1 MTSHSECISLNGG
14 FITHSQLPSIRKSF
28 GVTPKGP
35 TGSSPRPLAQSAP
48 HPSAQG
54 DGCRRHPSTSIK
66 NFGTILEARFQLLRE
81 LYVFSICLNQPSR
94 TKNTFK
100 RDPRWGWIGRA
111 ILFCEPIAETA
122 CKVLFGVESMLK
134 TSAGCCYERVRM
146 GPHRGRPPSIKK
158 FTCAQFS
165 AIPFALS
172 ALTGT
177 IEGNHTICKGLLNE
191 VVPDHDQKVV
201 KMKRFR

>member
-1 MTSHSECISLNGG
+1 
-14 FITHSQLPSIRKSF
+14 
-28 GVTPKGP
+28 
-35 TGSSPRPLAQSAP
+35 
-48 HPSAQG
+48 
-54 DGCRRHPSTSIK
+54 
-66 NFGTILEARFQLLRE
+66 
-81 LYVFSICLNQPSR
+81 
-94 TKNTFK
+94 
-100 RDPRWGWIGRA
+100 
-111 ILFCEPIAETA
+111 
-122 CKVLFGVESMLK
+122 MLK

-191 VVPDHDQKVV
+191 VVPEHDQKII
-201 KMKRFR
+201 KTERFRYDFVMVLDGINFRQSPVIGKSRGPSNAS